1 MLPVT
6 PALAFTPV
14 TPAAVC
20 TLASGNLKPPEIL
33 STVPATVSGEV
44 GAEVPMPT
52 PVVETVILAA
62 LPIIL

>member
-1 MLPVT
+1 
-6 PALAFTPV
+6 
-14 TPAAVC
+14 
-20 TLASGNLKPPEIL
+20 LKPPEIL